1 MLVITKSLHILKQ
14 PQISVCILTMNGAAQ
29 MFFVLVVQL
38 NKFDILIVIAQ
49 SSLSITSWTDPV
61 SFRLFFQF
69 QT

>member
-1 MLVITKSLHILKQ
+1 
-14 PQISVCILTMNGAAQ
+14 MNGAAQ